1 MVRSAGAADDLS
13 VTAAF
18 DLVVQSPTSCGTERL
33 LVVEDEATVR
43 RLVVTMLE
51 SYGYE
56 VAEAPNMEQALAL
69 CAAERFD
76 LMVTD
81 MVMPGGD
88 GSMLARAA
96 VTHQP
101 DLRVLYT
108 SAYTPES
115 IPRLELEG
123 TETAFLGKPF
133 TAEVLARTV
142 RLLLD

>member
-1 MVRSAGAADDLS
+1 
-13 VTAAF
+13 
-18 DLVVQSPTSCGTERL
+18 
-33 LVVEDEATVR
+33 
-43 RLVVTMLE
+43 
-51 SYGYE
+51 
-56 VAEAPNMEQALAL
+56 
-69 CAAERFD
+69 
-76 LMVTD
+76 

-133 TAEVLARTV
+133 TAEVLARNV